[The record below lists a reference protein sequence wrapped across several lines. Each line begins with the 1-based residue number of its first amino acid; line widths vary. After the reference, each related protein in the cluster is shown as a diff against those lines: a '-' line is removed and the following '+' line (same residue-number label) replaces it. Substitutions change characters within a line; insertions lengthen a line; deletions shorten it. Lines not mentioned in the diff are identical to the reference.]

1 MNNSKYITLVLLLF
15 ATIYCAPSWAIQRVY
30 LMAGQS
36 NMMGLGNTSQL
47 PAGYRHTPSNVT
59 FIYQGSQ
66 RPLARNARFG
76 PEVSF
81 AHLVSR
87 AFPND
92 EHIIIK
98 FAATGSHIQQW
109 LPGQHYYRAMLRQI
123 NISFHQRPQV
133 DAVFWM
139 QGESDARNS
148 YRAGHYANRLSRFI
162 HHLRRDL
169 RSPSSLF
176 IMGQINPQGSGYPMV
191 HQVQLNQRVVDA
203 QVNNTLLVSSH
214 GLQKNVDNIHYNS
227 QGQLELGRRFAAT
240 YINYTQAEPALPR
253 RVQSGILALF
263 R

>member
-1 MNNSKYITLVLLLF
+1 MKNSKYITLILLF
-15 ATIYCAPSWAIQRVY
+15 FTSLYCAPSWAIQRVY

-47 PAGYRHTPSNVT
+47 PPAYRHTPSNVT
-59 FIYQGSQ
+59 FIYQGRQ
-66 RPLARNARFG
+66 RPLARHARFG

-92 EHIIIK
+92 EHVIIK

-123 NISFHQRPQV
+123 SISFHQNPRI

-148 YRAGHYANRLSRFI
+148 YRASHYANRLSRFI
-162 HHLRRDL
+162 HNLRRDL

-214 GLQKNVDNIHYNS
+214 GLQKNFDNIHYNS

-240 YINYTQAEPALPR
+240 YINYAPR
-253 RVQSGILALF
+253 NQPIQERIHSEILALF
-263 R
+263 E

>member
-1 MNNSKYITLVLLLF
+1 MTIKKHLSLLLLLF
-15 ATIYCAPSWAIQRVY
+15 ASISFSAGWAGQRVY

-36 NMMGLGNTSQL
+36 NMMGLANTSQL
-47 PAGYRHTPSNVT
+47 PAGYRHTPANVT
-59 FIYQGSQ
+59 FIYQGRQ
-66 RPLARNARFG
+66 RPLARDSRFG

-87 AFPND
+87 AFPDD

-98 FAATGSHIQQW
+98 FAATGSHIRQW
-109 LPGQHYYRAMLRQI
+109 LPGEHYYRAMLRQI
-123 NISFHQRPQV
+123 NISFDRTPRI

-148 YRAGHYANRLSRFI
+148 YRATRYANRLSRFI
-162 HHLRRDL
+162 HSLRRDL

-191 HQVQLNQRVVDA
+191 QEVQLNQRVVDT
-203 QVNNTLLVSSH
+203 QVNNTLLITTH
-214 GLQKNVDNIHYNS
+214 GLHKNIDNIHYS
-227 QGQLELGRRFAAT
+227 AQGQLELGRRFAAT
-240 YINYTQAEPALPR
+240 YIHSNRALQPIR
-253 RVQSGILALF
+253 RNLRSEILALF